1 VVIIWLREAVL
12 AAGKLLA
19 AVRAG
24 LLQCGAL
31 WGCEGSAGSAR
42 AGARAERRLSECP
55 PGACEVKAVPSLESL
70 ILKLN
75 CYRNAVSGGLGEQLL
90 PAAETGKLPALL
102 QGAATKDLSFTI
114 QPKCFSQK

>member
-1 VVIIWLREAVL
+1 MGAVVIIWLREAVL

-55 PGACEVKAVPSLESL
+55 PGACEVKAVPSLESDF
-70 ILKLN
+70 KT
-75 CYRNAVSGGLGEQLL
+75 Y
-90 PAAETGKLPALL
+90 LL
-102 QGAATKDLSFTI
+102 QKCSFWRI
-114 QPKCFSQK
+114 G